1 MAVKLYAVKDSTTVR
16 DIEVD
21 SRLAKTK
28 FFISAPTLSQC
39 PPECGPE
46 IGFCGRSNAGKS
58 SALNTLTG
66 RKRLARV
73 SKTPGRTQL
82 INFFEVPGT
91 GGFLVDL
98 PGYGFAKVPEVIKK
112 EWQRHLDKFLTERR
126 TLTGL
131 VLLMDVRHPMTEL
144 DQQML
149 SFADHSKM
157 DTLLLLTKS
166 DKLSRNQ
173 AAKSRLSVEKRR
185 PNSLI
190 LNFSSFDKTGIRAA
204 SAWITDHLSGHV

>member
-1 MAVKLYAVKDSTTVR
+1 MALKLYAVRDSTTVR

-21 SRLAKTK
+21 PRLAKTK

-66 RKRLARV
+66 QKRLARV

-98 PGYGFAKVPEVIKK
+98 PGIWIRKSSRGNKK
-112 EWQRHLDKFLTERR
+112 RMATTLGQIPHRAAHTHR
-126 TLTGL
+126 TRDIDGC
-131 VLLMDVRHPMTEL
+131 
-144 DQQML
+144 
-149 SFADHSKM
+149 AA
-157 DTLLLLTKS
+157 S
-166 DKLSRNQ
+166 DDRARSANAVVCGPSRNGY
-173 AAKSRLSVEKRR
+173 APSSHEKRQTE
-185 PNSLI
+185 P
-190 LNFSSFDKTGIRAA
+190 
-204 SAWITDHLSGHV
+204 

>member
-1 MAVKLYAVKDSTTVR
+1 MR

-21 SRLAKTK
+21 PRLAKTK

-66 RKRLARV
+66 QKRLARV

-131 VLLMDVRHPMTEL
+131 VTIDGC
-144 DQQML
+144 
-149 SFADHSKM
+149 AA
-157 DTLLLLTKS
+157 S
-166 DKLSRNQ
+166 DDRARSANAVVCGPSRNGY
-173 AAKSRLSVEKRR
+173 APSSHEKRQTE
-185 PNSLI
+185 P
-190 LNFSSFDKTGIRAA
+190 
-204 SAWITDHLSGHV
+204 